1 MKVLLSLAIIAVSL
15 FADAKQELFRL
26 YQSRQYKSACHYG
39 MREFHAN
46 RKDEA
51 FVSLYAFSCLES
63 DYIDRL
69 AVPASILKYSKD
81 ARANAAY
88 FSVIFMQKKMLYHAL
103 IDDYDI
109 SGLKLPSTDHILSKV
124 FDLYASDTNKHKRDI
139 YLYQDPDSPSIT
151 YKLYISQKSRVKKMV
166 IEQYYDTM
174 LEKRHI
180 YW

>member
-1 MKVLLSLAIIAVSL
+1 MKMLLWLTIVAASL
-15 FADAKQELFRL
+15 FADAKQEIFKL
-26 YQSRQYKSACHYG
+26 YQSQQFKEACHYG

-51 FVSLYAFSCLES
+51 FVSLYAFSCLEA

-69 AVPASILKYSKD
+69 AVPVSILKYTED

-103 IDDYDI
+103 IDNYDI

-124 FDLYASDTNKHKRDI
+124 FDLYANDNNKKKRDI
-139 YLYQDPDSPSIT
+139 YLYRDPDSPDIT
-151 YKLYISQKSRVKKMV
+151 YKLYISQKSQVKKMI